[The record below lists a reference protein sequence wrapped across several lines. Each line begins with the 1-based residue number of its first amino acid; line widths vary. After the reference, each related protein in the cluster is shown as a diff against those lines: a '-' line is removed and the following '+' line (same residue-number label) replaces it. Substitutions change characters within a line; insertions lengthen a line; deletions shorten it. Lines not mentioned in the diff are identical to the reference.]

1 MYNEVENNLESSSSF
16 IFVWSGEGAYRL
28 KVMIGAER
36 VPRRRLKGSHGGDWW
51 WELGIGPNSL
61 T

>member
-1 MYNEVENNLESSSSF
+1 MKLKITWKAVAASFLYGLEK
-16 IFVWSGEGAYRL
+16 GAYRL